1 MEKGRVSRPPAAP
14 LPLTL
19 TAGEGYET
27 RSAISG
33 LTPDAEREIAVTNHS
48 FVLRRSPLLGRY
60 GACCL

>member
-1 MEKGRVSRPPAAP
+1 MGKSRASRPHATP
-14 LPLTL
+14 LPPTL

-27 RSAISG
+27 LGASSG
-33 LTPDAEREIAVTNHS
+33 LTSDAEREIAVTNPS